1 MPEPREPAT
10 PPPARRA
17 HLRAALTEMVAQAG
31 PERLLAPPV
40 VPEPAWFPEP
50 VRRTRGGVSALLRRL
65 AWHAGEDRTVE
76 IVDERLGAPP
86 TERRPASRVVLTTV
100 RPRELTVRLE
110 YIGEDDVLGTLAHEI
125 GVAFAV
131 THRPSVE
138 GPYRHTESPVLEVDP
153 ERDLERGSIATV
165 YLGLGTLATNAAFQ
179 QYSGDGRFN
188 GGYLPLEYDVLRAG
202 YLPMAELAYLLA
214 VQAAVRGAP
223 APRGLAGP
231 QADEVMAWLPSVRAQ
246 AAALRVELG
255 LPPAPARDRDG
266 VREDPPRPLR
276 EVTPLVDVDLDED
289 GTAPPRTAFRWRTH
303 RGGVG
308 LLAGALLGMGI
319 ATAMALQAAAPWIVI
334 GAAGSGH
341 VLGRRLRVPRC
352 SACATVVRVDVS
364 SCPHCGALLRGEID
378 RLEDRLED

>member
-1 MPEPREPAT
+1 MPDPREPAS

-17 HLRAALTEMVAQAG
+17 QLRSVLAELVAQAG
-31 PERLLAPPV
+31 AERFLAAPV
-40 VPEPAWFPEP
+40 VPDLAWFPEA
-50 VRRTRGGVSALLRRL
+50 VRRTRGGVVALLRRL
-65 AWHAGEDRTVE
+65 AWHAGEDRTIE

-86 TERRPASRVVLTTV
+86 TERRPATRVVLTTV

-110 YIGEDDVLGTLAHEI
+110 YVGEDDVLGTLAHEI

-131 THRPSVE
+131 AHRPSVE

-202 YLPMAELAYLLA
+202 YLPMSELAYLLA

-223 APRGLAGP
+223 VPRGLAGP
-231 QADEVMAWLPSVRAQ
+231 QVDEVNAWLPSQRAQ
-246 AAALRVELG
+246 AAALRAELG
-255 LPPAPARDRDG
+255 LPPASARDG

-276 EVTPLVDVDLDED
+276 EVTPLADVDLDDD
-289 GTAPPRTAFRWRTH
+289 GAAPARTAFRWRTH

-308 LLAGALLGMGI
+308 LLAGALLGVGI
-319 ATAMALQAAAPWIVI
+319 ATAMAVQAAAPWIVI
-334 GAAGSGH
+334 GVAGSGH
-341 VLGRRLRVPRC
+341 VLGRRVRVPRC
-352 SACATVVRVDVS
+352 SACATVVRVDATV
-364 SCPHCGALLRGEID
+364 CPHCGALLRGEID

>member
-1 MPEPREPAT
+1 MADPREPAT

-17 HLRAALTEMVAQAG
+17 HLRAALAEMVAQAG

-40 VPEPAWFPEP
+40 VPDRAWFPEE
-50 VRRTRGGVSALLRRL
+50 VRRTRGGVIALLRRL

-76 IVDERLGAPP
+76 VVDERLGAPP
-86 TERRPASRVVLTTV
+86 TERRPATHVVLTTV
-100 RPRELTVRLE
+100 RPREMTVRID
-110 YIGEDDVLGTLAHEI
+110 YVGEDDVLGTLAHEI

-202 YLPMAELAYLLA
+202 YLPMTELAYLLA
-214 VQAAVRGAP
+214 VQAAVRGAS

-231 QADEVMAWLPSVRAQ
+231 QADEVTAWLLCLRAQ

-255 LPPAPARDRDG
+255 LPPAPDREG
-266 VREDPPRPLR
+266 VREDPLHPGR
-276 EVTPLVDVDLDED
+276 EVTPLAEVDLDDD
-289 GTAPPRTAFRWRTH
+289 GAAPARTAFRWRTH

-308 LLAGALLGMGI
+308 LLAGALLGMGLAI
-319 ATAMALQAAAPWIVI
+319 AMAVQAAAPWIVI

-341 VLGRRLRVPRC
+341 VLGRRVRVPRC
-352 SACATVVRVDVS
+352 SACATVVRIDAIG
-364 SCPHCGALLRGEID
+364 CPHCGAALRGEID
-378 RLEDRLED
+378 RLEERLED